1 MEDISDGHYTHVKRV
16 YAQYDTLWTA
26 DIFNMCL
33 LTYGFD
39 PAYLVLPTELA
50 WQAALKITKIK
61 LDLSTDIDMLLM
73 IKKSIIGR
81 IFYTIYEY
89 AKVSNEYMKDYDK
102 NKKSLCLNCCD
113 INYL

>member
-1 MEDISDGHYTHVKRV
+1 MSSNIWVWSCLFGFGDGISM
-16 YAQYDTLWTA
+16 ASS
-26 DIFNMCL
+26 
-33 LTYGFD
+33 
-39 PAYLVLPTELA
+39 
-50 WQAALKITKIK
+50 LKNHQNKIRS
-61 LDLSTDIDMLLM
+61 LNWYWYVIND
-73 IKKSIIGR
+73 KKSIIGR